1 MSADVVL
8 SDKPSASLGRLNVG
22 VLRSLRHQ
30 VRKWRPDVVLAN
42 GGSTLRYTSAA
53 LAGMRGRHCLVYSS
67 IGEPKY
73 WIRGPVHRLVQKM
86 LHKRADQ
93 VLAVSGATRDQLVGY
108 VGVPAERVRVVYIGV
123 PDELTGIDWVR
134 DDGSLHVLFLG
145 SLSPEKNPAAALDV
159 FERVGQPDRFKLRF
173 VGGGPLE
180 SELRQLSGSML
191 DMGVVEF
198 AGSVRDVAPH
208 LEWADVLLLPSI
220 TEGLPGAVLEA
231 GAAGV
236 PTVAFDVGGC
246 GGHHQQ
252 RNWLVGQRR

>member
-1 MSADVVL
+1 
-8 SDKPSASLGRLNVG
+8 
-22 VLRSLRHQ
+22 
-30 VRKWRPDVVLAN
+30 
-42 GGSTLRYTSAA
+42 
-53 LAGMRGRHCLVYSS
+53 
-67 IGEPKY
+67 
-73 WIRGPVHRLVQKM
+73 
-86 LHKRADQ
+86 
-93 VLAVSGATRDQLVGY
+93 
-108 VGVPAERVRVVYIGV
+108 
-123 PDELTGIDWVR
+123 VR

-236 PTVAFDVGGC
+236 PTVAFDVGGTAEAIINNET
-246 GGHHQQ
+246 GL
-252 RNWLVGQRR
+252 LVSAGDVESLADELRSLQADAELLSRLGTGARDLVVDRFLLGDTINNYIDLLESAITPTRRRSRPTRPG